1 MLITALT
8 KFTAIDFPGKLAC
21 IIFTGGCN
29 LRCGFCHN
37 PEFVIPEKLEE
48 MKKSAIPFESVLN
61 FLKARQGML
70 EGVVICGG
78 EPTIQPDLIDRLREI
93 RGLGYAIKL
102 DTNGLNPG
110 LLKKIMAE
118 GLVDYIAMDLK
129 MPINYSKELV
139 GVTITDGV
147 LLESVEMIMN
157 SGIDYEFRTTVIPG
171 IHNEKVLAEMGGQ
184 ILGASKWAL
193 QGFRNSK
200 TLSPVFEKVPNAENI
215 NLQILAD
222 SIRSYAKDVV
232 VR

>member
-61 FLKARQGML
+61 FLKARQEML

-78 EPTIQPDLIDRLREI
+78 EPTVQPDLIDRMRDI
-93 RGLGYAIKL
+93 RGLGFAIKL

-110 LLKKIMAE
+110 VLRRAITE

-139 GVTITDGV
+139 GVTIANGV
-147 LLESVEMIMN
+147 LAESVEMIMN

-171 IHNEKVLAEMGGQ
+171 IHNEKVLAEMGEQ
-184 ILGASKWAL
+184 ILGAAKWAL
-193 QGFRNSK
+193 QGFRNAK
-200 TLSPVFEKVPNAENI
+200 TLSPVFENIANADKV

-222 SIRSYAKDVV
+222 SIKSYAREVI